1 MKQAYYLQIFDIQVG
16 CDFNAVSYLAL
27 ILQLQVGYFRVKYV
41 HFSEDNQKIPLLPTV
56 QELTNENF
64 NRYEIALASAKCAR
78 MITDEYVTLK
88 EAAEKAV
95 GSSKDADRS
104 VINKL
109 NKEYREEKALKTAL
123 NMIRTGEYKLVR
135 LEETEQAA
143 KLEEEAALAE

>member
-1 MKQAYYLQIFDIQVG
+1 ML
-16 CDFNAVSYLAL
+16 
-27 ILQLQVGYFRVKYV
+27 
-41 HFSEDNQKIPLLPTV
+41 HPTV
-56 QELTNENF
+56 QELTKEKF

-88 EAAEKAV
+88 EAAEKAA

-123 NMIRTGEYKLVR
+123 NMIKTGEYKLVR
-135 LEETEQAA
+135 LEDAEESS
-143 KLEEEAALAE
+143 EEEAAALAE

>member
-1 MKQAYYLQIFDIQVG
+1 ML
-16 CDFNAVSYLAL
+16 
-27 ILQLQVGYFRVKYV
+27 
-41 HFSEDNQKIPLLPTV
+41 HPTV